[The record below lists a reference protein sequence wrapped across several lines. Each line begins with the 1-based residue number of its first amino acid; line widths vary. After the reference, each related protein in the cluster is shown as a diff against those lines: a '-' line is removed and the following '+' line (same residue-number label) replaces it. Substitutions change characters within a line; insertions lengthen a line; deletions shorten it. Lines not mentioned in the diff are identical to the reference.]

1 MRGIEMKAGIDRGGR
16 RYWLGAALSSYAR
29 GGNKWVYGAEYLQTN
44 HPYRNV
50 NVPVA
55 QFTAE
60 GGFYYNFLSDVKKTV
75 FVYAGA
81 SALAGYETV
90 NWGERTLYD
99 GARLNNRDGFVYGVR
114 RHAGHGA
121 VSCRLHRTDGFGQGA
136 FPMGRQHG
144 HVPYGVRD
152 RYKVHHQLMYEPM
165 ETEIDRMK
173 RIPIEDFLARLGHS
187 PVQSA
192 ATNALWYKAPYR
204 EERTASFKVNME
216 RNLWYD
222 YGLGKGGNIFAL
234 AGEFIHCAD
243 FLSQVRYVA
252 EVAGMPLPE
261 KKVYHPCEVR
271 RPVEPSFENVEL
283 MSLQN
288 RALLCYMQE
297 RGISS
302 GVAIGGCREIHY
314 TTHGKRYF
322 AVAFGNGGGGYEI
335 RNRFFKGCL
344 PPKDVTLLAYGSAS
358 CNLYEGFMDYLSARV
373 LGIGNGEDHLVLN
386 SVANLTKAYRHLD
399 GYGRLQCHFDND
411 EAGRRTLEAL
421 RARYGGK
428 VTDCSGLYGGCKD
441 LNDYLQKTLAE
452 RQTWREN
459 EKKGKNNGIKL

>member
-1 MRGIEMKAGIDRGGR
+1 
-16 RYWLGAALSSYAR
+16 
-29 GGNKWVYGAEYLQTN
+29 
-44 HPYRNV
+44 
-50 NVPVA
+50 
-55 QFTAE
+55 
-60 GGFYYNFLSDVKKTV
+60 
-75 FVYAGA
+75 
-81 SALAGYETV
+81 
-90 NWGERTLYD
+90 
-99 GARLNNRDGFVYGVR
+99 
-114 RHAGHGA
+114 
-121 VSCRLHRTDGFGQGA
+121 
-136 FPMGRQHG
+136 
-144 HVPYGVRD
+144 
-152 RYKVHHQLMYEPM
+152 
-165 ETEIDRMK
+165 
-173 RIPIEDFLARLGHS
+173 
-187 PVQSA
+187 
-192 ATNALWYKAPYR
+192 
-204 EERTASFKVNME
+204 
-216 RNLWYD
+216 
-222 YGLGKGGNIFAL
+222 
-234 AGEFIHCAD
+234 
-243 FLSQVRYVA
+243 
-252 EVAGMPLPE
+252 
-261 KKVYHPCEVR
+261 
-271 RPVEPSFENVEL
+271 

-386 SVANLTKAYRHLD
+386 SVSNLAKAYRHLD
-399 GYGRLQCHFDND
+399 GYGKLQCHFDND

-421 RARYGGK
+421 RTRYGGK

-452 RQTWREN
+452 RQAWREN

>member
-1 MRGIEMKAGIDRGGR
+1 
-16 RYWLGAALSSYAR
+16 
-29 GGNKWVYGAEYLQTN
+29 
-44 HPYRNV
+44 
-50 NVPVA
+50 
-55 QFTAE
+55 
-60 GGFYYNFLSDVKKTV
+60 
-75 FVYAGA
+75 
-81 SALAGYETV
+81 
-90 NWGERTLYD
+90 
-99 GARLNNRDGFVYGVR
+99 
-114 RHAGHGA
+114 
-121 VSCRLHRTDGFGQGA
+121 
-136 FPMGRQHG
+136 
-144 HVPYGVRD
+144 
-152 RYKVHHQLMYEPM
+152 MYEPM

-187 PVQSA
+187 PVQRR
-192 ATNALWYKAPYR
+192 TNALWYKAPYR

-386 SVANLTKAYRHLD
+386 SVSNLTKAYRHLD
-399 GYGRLQCHFDND
+399 GYGKLQCHFDND

-421 RARYGGK
+421 RTRYGGK